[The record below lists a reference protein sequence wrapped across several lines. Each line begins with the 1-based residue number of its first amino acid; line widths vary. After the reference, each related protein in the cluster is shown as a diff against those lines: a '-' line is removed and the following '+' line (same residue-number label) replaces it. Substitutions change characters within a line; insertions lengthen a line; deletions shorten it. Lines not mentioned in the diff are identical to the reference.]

1 MEGGDGMSEIFD
13 ITDYGNHQ
21 PYDEYYSVPFGAMQ
35 EEYHNDI
42 RNIRDALFYA
52 CNALGQ
58 LEGCEDDELISQ
70 NNKAIELIAKLLK
83 RKKI

>member
-1 MEGGDGMSEIFD
+1 MNGIVD

-35 EEYHNDI
+35 EEYHSDI
-42 RNIRDALFYA
+42 KTIRDALYYA
-52 CNALGQ
+52 CNALEGQ
-58 LEGCEDDELISQ
+58 LEGCEDEELISQ